1 MTHNQLSDQ
10 SSPYLRQHKDNPV
23 HWYAWG
29 PEAFEAARAENK
41 PILLSVG
48 YAACHWCHVMA
59 HESFEDETIAELMN
73 RLFINIKVD
82 REERPD
88 IDYIYQNALQLLGEQ
103 GGWPLTM
110 FLTPERDPFW
120 GGTYFPSTPK
130 YGRPG
135 FPQILQHIET
145 TYRDDPNRIA
155 HNVTAINDALQQ
167 IVMPKAGGQ
176 LSRQALDQAAAILI
190 QSVDDRNGGTQG
202 APKFPQPGFFR
213 FLWNAY
219 KRTGDNAYKGA
230 VLLTLDNI
238 CHGGIY
244 DHLSGGFARYS
255 TDEYWLAPHFEKML
269 YDNAQLVELMASVW
283 KETKSRLYEQRIAET
298 VTWLLRDMK
307 NGPEEGAGSTYG
319 FAAAFDADSEGEEGK
334 FCVWSEAEIDQ
345 LLGDA
350 SHAFK
355 DIYDVGP
362 HGNWEGHT
370 ILNRS
375 AHMDHLGDAEEAAL
389 RVSRETLFAERQK
402 RIPPIRDD
410 KVLADWNGM
419 MIAALAKASVCFD
432 QPSWLEEAKTAYSFV
447 MTHMTSSDRLSHSW
461 CAGKAAHPA
470 TLDDYANM
478 ARAALILFETTIDA
492 TYLGDAKSWVAT
504 LDAHYWDEDGGAYF
518 LSADD
523 TDDTIVR
530 PKTALDNAVP
540 PGNGTMTEVLARLFH
555 ITGDSDYEAR
565 ANALISALTPE
576 DPRASLNHPTLMC
589 GFELLVNATQVILIG
604 SDKDPALIELHKT
617 ALRAADPN
625 LIVTVMNEG
634 TSLPTLH
641 PAFGKTQIDGKATAY
656 ICQGVTCGLPLTD
669 CDALNSSISGP
680 PITLPPTSPADETT
694 TSNSYKQD

>member
-29 PEAFEAARAENK
+29 PAAFEAARLENK

-59 HESFEDETIAELMN
+59 HESFEDEAIAELMN
-73 RLFINIKVD
+73 SLFINVKVD

-88 IDYIYQNALQLLGEQ
+88 VDYIYQNALQLLGEQ

-135 FPQILQHIET
+135 FPQILQHIEK
-145 TYRDDPNRIA
+145 TYREDPERIA

-167 IVMPKAGGQ
+167 IVKPKAGGQ
-176 LSRQALDQAAAILI
+176 LSEQTLDDGAAILI
-190 QSVDDRNGGTQG
+190 RSVDDRNGGTLG

-219 KRTGDNAYKGA
+219 KRTGDTAYKGG

-238 CHGGIY
+238 CQGGIY
-244 DHLSGGFARYS
+244 DHLGGGFARYS

-269 YDNAQLVELMASVW
+269 YDNAQLIELLTEVW

-298 VTWLLRDMK
+298 VTWLMRDMK
-307 NGPEEGAGSTYG
+307 NGPADGTGSEYG
-319 FAAAFDADSEGEEGK
+319 FAAAFDADSEGVEGK
-334 FCVWSEAEIDQ
+334 FCVWAESEIDQ
-345 LLGDA
+345 ILGDA
-350 SHAFK
+350 SPDFK
-355 DIYDVGP
+355 AIYDVSVS
-362 HGNWEGHT
+362 GNWEEHN

-375 AHMDHLGDAEEAAL
+375 QHMDHMGDAHEEGL
-389 RVSRETLFAERQK
+389 RVSRAALFTERQK
-402 RIPPIRDD
+402 RIQPIRDD
-410 KVLADWNGM
+410 KVLTDWNGM
-419 MIAALAKASVCFD
+419 MICALAKASVCFN
-432 QPSWLEEAKTAYSFV
+432 QPTWLAEAKTAYAFV
-447 MTHMTSSDRLSHSW
+447 STHMTKAGRLYHSW
-461 CAGKAAHPA
+461 CAGEPAHPA

-478 ARAALILFETTIDA
+478 ARAALILFETTTEPTFLDDA
-492 TYLGDAKSWVAT
+492 ISWVST
-504 LDAHYWDEDGGAYF
+504 LDTHYWDEDAGAYF

-540 PGNGTMTEVLARLFH
+540 PGNGTMADVLARLFH
-555 ITGDSDYEAR
+555 TTGDANYEKR
-565 ANALISALTPE
+565 AIALISALTPE
-576 DPRASLNHPTLMC
+576 DPRASVNHPTLMC
-589 GFELLVNATQVILIG
+589 GFELLVRATQVILIG
-604 SDKDPALIELHKT
+604 THQDPVLLELQRT
-617 ALRAADPN
+617 ALTAANPN
-625 LIVTVMNEG
+625 VIVTVMDPNK
-634 TSLPTLH
+634 SLPELH
-641 PAFGKTQIDGKATAY
+641 PAYGKTQINGKATAY
-656 ICQGVTCGLPLTD
+656 VCKGATCGLPLTD
-669 CDALNSSISGP
+669 STHLNTALN
-680 PITLPPTSPADETT
+680 TEHE
-694 TSNSYKQD
+694 N